1 MTTLKEENTQSNS
14 AYTIIILGLIAGI
27 LTIPIFIFLYK
38 YFPSIAINLS
48 ENPIRL
54 DHIILFLV
62 LFFVIFYLLKKLRV
76 LILIIV
82 FTGAIVL
89 TATNFMNIY
98 TLGNLYH
105 DYKTLLYDISNNTI
119 EQKFFTNEVKFL
131 KEEKLREAIDYSNPN
146 VRNYAVNIANKHFE
160 SNRNL
165 SPSLKWVHFFSV
177 FKDVHEKWNYVYD
190 PQNEDYYA
198 KASETIEQLNFDNK
212 FKGDCDDHSILMA
225 AIIKAVGGEVRL
237 VKTKVKLKDGST
249 VGHMYPEVKFGDVKE
264 LEAVVYLIKN
274 IYFPEE
280 TKGKNINYY
289 QDNKGF
295 IWLNFDYN
303 DSYPG
308 GSYQSNLRESEVL
321 I

>member
-1 MTTLKEENTQSNS
+1 MVSDKEEGTPSSN
-14 AYTIIILGLIAGI
+14 AYSIILLGFIAGV
-27 LTIPIFIFLYK
+27 LTIPAFIFLYK
-38 YFPSIAINLS
+38 YFPSIEINVR

-54 DHIILFLV
+54 DHMILFLV

-82 FTGAIVL
+82 FAGAIIL
-89 TATNFMNIY
+89 TATNFMNLY
-98 TLGNLYH
+98 TLENLYH
-105 DYKTLLYDISNNTI
+105 DYKALLYDISNNTI
-119 EQKFFTNEVKFL
+119 EQKFFTNEVKFF
-131 KEEKLREAIDYSNPN
+131 KEEKLREAVDYLNPV
-146 VRNYAVNIANKHFE
+146 VRNYAVNVANKHFSE
-160 SNRNL
+160 DRIL
-165 SPSLKWVHFFSV
+165 SPSLKWVHFFSI
-177 FKDVHEKWNYVYD
+177 FKEVHEKWNYVYD
-190 PQNEDYYA
+190 PHNEDYYA
-198 KASETIEQLNFDNK
+198 KASETIEQLKFDNQ
-212 FKGDCDDHSILMA
+212 FKGDCDDHAILMG

-237 VKTKVKLKDGST
+237 VKTRVSRKDGST

-274 IYFPEE
+274 IYFPAE

-303 DSYPG
+303 DNYPG
-308 GSYQSNLRESEVL
+308 GAYQSNIRESEVL